1 MKSPILIAALLL
13 SFGAQAADYCTE
25 LAMDA
30 EQIMSARQNGGSIE
44 RVNQAFSIKYSGD
57 QLFVARAI
65 IKDAYNTPIFSTN
78 ENKLKVVRA
87 LGSRWYEKCQRFQAG
102 Y

>member
-13 SFGAQAADYCTE
+13 SSGVQAADYCTE

-30 EQIMSARQNGGSIE
+30 EQIMSARQNGRSNE
-44 RVNQAFSIKYSGD
+44 YVSQVFSLKYSGD

-65 IKDAYNTPIFSTN
+65 IKDAYSTPVFSTHD
-78 ENKLKVVRA
+78 KKVKVVRA

>member
-1 MKSPILIAALLL
+1 MKYLILIAAVLL

-30 EQIMSARQNGGSIE
+30 EQIMSARQNGSSIE
-44 RVNQAFSIKYSGD
+44 RANQAFSLKYSGD

-65 IKDAYNTPIFSTN
+65 IKDAYSTPVFSTHD
-78 ENKLKVVRA
+78 EKVKVVRA

>member
-1 MKSPILIAALLL
+1 MKSLILIAALLL
-13 SFGAQAADYCTE
+13 SFGVQAADYCTE

-30 EQIMSARQNGGSIE
+30 EQIMVARQNGSSIE
-44 RVNQAFSIKYSGD
+44 RVNQAFSLKYSGD

-65 IKDAYNTPIFSTN
+65 IKDAYNTPVFSTHN
-78 ENKLKVVRA
+78 EKVKVVRA
-87 LGSRWYEKCQRFQAG
+87 LASRWHEQCQRFQAG